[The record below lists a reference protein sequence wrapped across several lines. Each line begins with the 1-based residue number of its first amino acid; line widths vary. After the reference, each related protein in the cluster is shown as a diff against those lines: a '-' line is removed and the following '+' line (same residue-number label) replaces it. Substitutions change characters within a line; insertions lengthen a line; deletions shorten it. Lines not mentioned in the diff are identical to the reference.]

1 VFHSARIKLT
11 AWYLLIIMLI
21 SISFSVAIYRVLA
34 SELNRVERMQ
44 RVRIERRLPE
54 SGQILPN
61 PEGITPRSFFLDPEL
76 IAETKNRLW
85 VILIFINTMIL
96 GASTGLGYFLAGR
109 TLRPIKEMVDEQNQF
124 ITGASHELRTPLTS
138 LKTEIEVNLRN
149 KKLTLDEAKKLLKSN
164 LEEVN
169 SLQALSDGLIKLT
182 QYQKGTNGL
191 TFTEVSLSSI
201 FNKSIKKVANLA
213 KNKKIEITN
222 KVNDLKIQGN
232 KQTLVELFV
241 IFLDNAI
248 KYSSQRTKVSLTA
261 KKTDNHILIRIV
273 DQGIGIEEKDIP
285 HLFDRFYQAT
295 KSRTKSETAGYGL
308 GLSIAKQIVEKHHG
322 SIKVQ
327 SQPEKGTT
335 FIVQL
340 PVKQPHKLVYL
351 ENKVLT

>member
-1 VFHSARIKLT
+1 MFHSARIKLT

-44 RVRIERRLPE
+44 RVRVERRLPE
-54 SGQILPN
+54 PGQILPN

-96 GASTGLGYFLAGR
+96 GVSTGLGYFLAGR

-138 LKTEIEVNLRN
+138 LKTEIEVNLRD
-149 KKLTLDEAKKLLKSN
+149 KKLTLDGAKKLLKSN
-164 LEEVN
+164 LEDVN
-169 SLQALSDGLIKLT
+169 NLQVLSDGLIRLT
-182 QYQKGTNGL
+182 QFQKGTSGL
-191 TFTEVSLSSI
+191 TFMEVSLSSI
-201 FNKSIKKVANLA
+201 FNESIKKVANLA

-232 KQTLVELFV
+232 KQTLVELLV

-248 KYSSQRTKVSLTA
+248 KYSPQKTKIKLTS
-261 KKTDNHILIRIV
+261 KKTDNHVLVYIT
-273 DQGIGIEEKDIP
+273 DQGIGIEEKDLP
-285 HLFDRFYQAT
+285 HLFDRFYQAD
-295 KSRTKSETAGYGL
+295 KARTKSEMTGYGL

-327 SQPEKGTT
+327 SQPKKGTVFT
-335 FIVQL
+335 VQL
-340 PVKQPHKLVYL
+340 PVKQTHKLA
-351 ENKVLT
+351 